1 MLRPRE
7 TAHMTDTYV
16 HGYTARER
24 LRLQDQ
30 ASALTDLLHGDTR
43 YPAGSVVLEA
53 GCGVGSQTVI
63 LARNSPEARFVSMDI
78 SQESLEAAK
87 RAVDAENL
95 RNVSFRQGDIFA
107 LPFAEAEFDHVFVCF
122 VLEHLPDPAAALA
135 SLMRFLKPG
144 GSITVIEGD
153 HGSAYFYPDS
163 PPARKAIQCLV
174 DLQARSGG
182 DALIG
187 RRLYPLLIQ
196 AGFDE
201 IRVSPRMVYADGG
214 APHLHEGFTKKTFT
228 AMIEGAR
235 GRALAAGLMGAEE
248 FSAGIR
254 DLCRTAE
261 PDGTFCYTFFKA
273 TGIKRSRSSVADLGQ
288 SPAN

>member
-1 MLRPRE
+1 
-7 TAHMTDTYV
+7 MTDAYV

-30 ASALTDLLHGDTR
+30 ASALTNLLHGDTR
-43 YPAGSVVLEA
+43 YPAGNVVLEA

-63 LARNSPEARFVSMDI
+63 LARTSPEARFVSMDI
-78 SQESLEAAK
+78 SLESLEAAK
-87 RAVDAENL
+87 RAVDAEKL

-122 VLEHLPDPAAALA
+122 VLEHLADPAAALA
-135 SLMRFLKPG
+135 SLIRVLKPG
-144 GSITVIEGD
+144 GSITAIEGD
-153 HGSAYFYPDS
+153 HGSAYFHPDS

-174 DLQARSGG
+174 DLQARAGG

-187 RRLYPLLIQ
+187 RRLYPLLIHAQ
-196 AGFDE
+196 LKE
-201 IRVSPRMVYADGG
+201 VRVSPRMVYADGG
-214 APHLHEGFTKKTFT
+214 ATDLQEGFTKKTFT

-235 GRALAAGLMGAEE
+235 DRTLAAGLVGAEE

-254 DLCRTAE
+254 DLYRSAE

-273 TGIKRSRSSVADLGQ
+273 TGIKRSRRSTL
-288 SPAN
+288 